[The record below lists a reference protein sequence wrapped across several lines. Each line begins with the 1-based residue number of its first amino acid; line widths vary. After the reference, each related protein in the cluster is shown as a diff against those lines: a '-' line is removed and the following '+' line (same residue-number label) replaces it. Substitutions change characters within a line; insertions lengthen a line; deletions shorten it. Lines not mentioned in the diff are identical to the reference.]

1 MITVTDLLGRS
12 AELSPASD
20 SAQLDTELLLCHSLN
35 VDRTWLKTWPD
46 HQPQPADI
54 AQFELLFKRRLNGEP
69 VAFIIGTQGFWSL
82 ELCVSP
88 DTLIPRPETELL
100 VETALRLDLPTNSQ
114 VLDLGT
120 GTGAI
125 ALALAAEQPLW
136 QVTGVDIQPKALA
149 LAERNR
155 QLHQLDNLSIYQSD
169 WFSAL
174 ATARP
179 QPETGFDL
187 ILSNPPYIEADD
199 QHLFEG
205 DVRFEPASAL
215 VSGVD
220 GLDDLRL
227 VIGQS
232 CSFLRQGGWLMVEH
246 GHNQGAA
253 VRELFSAAGYHSV
266 ETRVDYNRLDRI
278 SLGCL
283 PESY

>member
-54 AQFELLFKRRLNGEP
+54 AQF
-69 VAFIIGTQGFWSL
+69 WSL

-100 VETALRLDLPTNSQ
+100 VETALQLDLPTNSQ

>member
-1 MITVTDLLGRS
+1 MVTVADLLGRS
-12 AELSPASD
+12 TELSSASD

-54 AQFELLFKRRLNGEP
+54 ARFELLFKRRLNGEP
-69 VAFIIGTQGFWSL
+69 VAFIVGTQGFWSL

-88 DTLIPRPETELL
+88 DTLIPRPETEVL
-100 VETALRLDLPTNSQ
+100 VEAALQLDLPTHSQ

-125 ALALAAEQPLW
+125 ALALAVEEPLW
-136 QVTGVDIQPKALA
+136 QVTAVDVQPKAVA

-155 QLHQLDNLSIYQSD
+155 QLHQLDNLRIYQSD
-169 WFSAL
+169 WFSAI
-174 ATARP
+174 AANRS
-179 QPETGFDL
+179 QPEIGFDL
-187 ILSNPPYIEADD
+187 ILSNPPYIEANDH
-199 QHLFEG
+199 HLFEG

-232 CSFLRQGGWLMVEH
+232 CGFLRQGGWLMVEH

-253 VRELFSAAGYHSV
+253 VRELFRDAGFNSV
-266 ETRVDYNRLDRI
+266 ETRVDYNQLDRI

-283 PESY
+283 SGSY

>member
-1 MITVTDLLGRS
+1 MVTVEDLLGRS
-12 AELSPASD
+12 TELSSASD

-54 AQFELLFKRRLNGEP
+54 ARFELLFKRRLNGEP
-69 VAFIIGTQGFWSL
+69 VAFIVGTQGFWSL

-100 VETALRLDLPTNSQ
+100 VEAALQLDLPTHSQ

-125 ALALAAEQPLW
+125 ALALAVEEPLW
-136 QVTGVDIQPKALA
+136 QVTAVDVQPKAVA

-155 QLHQLDNLSIYQSD
+155 QLHRLDNLRIYQSD
-169 WFSAL
+169 WFSAI
-174 ATARP
+174 AANRS
-179 QPETGFDL
+179 QPEIGFDL
-187 ILSNPPYIEADD
+187 ILSNPPYIEANDH
-199 QHLFEG
+199 HLFEG

-232 CSFLRQGGWLMVEH
+232 CGFLRQGGWLMVEH

-253 VRELFSAAGYHSV
+253 VRELFMDAGFNSV
-266 ETRVDYNRLDRI
+266 ETRVDHNQLDRI

-283 PESY
+283 SGSY

>member
-1 MITVTDLLGRS
+1 MVTVADLLGRS
-12 AELSPASD
+12 TELSSASD

-54 AQFELLFKRRLNGEP
+54 ARFELLFKRRLNGEP
-69 VAFIIGTQGFWSL
+69 VAFIVGTQGFWSL

-100 VETALRLDLPTNSQ
+100 VEAALQLDLPTHSQ

-125 ALALAAEQPLW
+125 ALALAVEEPLW
-136 QVTGVDIQPKALA
+136 QVTAVDVQPKAVA

-155 QLHQLDNLSIYQSD
+155 QLHQLDNLRIYQSD
-169 WFSAL
+169 WFSAI
-174 ATARP
+174 AANRS
-179 QPETGFDL
+179 QPEIGFDL
-187 ILSNPPYIEADD
+187 ILSNPPYIEANDH
-199 QHLFEG
+199 HLFEG

-232 CSFLRQGGWLMVEH
+232 CGFLRQGGWLMVEH

-253 VRELFSAAGYHSV
+253 VRELFRDAGFNSV
-266 ETRVDYNRLDRI
+266 ETRVDYNQLDRI

-283 PESY
+283 SGSY

>member
-1 MITVTDLLGRS
+1 MTTVADLLGRS
-12 AELSPASD
+12 AQLSPASD

-46 HQPQPADI
+46 HQPQSADI
-54 AQFELLFKRRLNGEP
+54 AQFERLFKRRLNGEP

-100 VETALRLDLPTNSQ
+100 VEAALQLDLAANSQ

-125 ALALAAEQPLW
+125 ALALAVEKPHW
-136 QVTGVDIQPKALA
+136 QVTGVDVQPKAVA

-155 QLHQLDNLSIYQSD
+155 QLHQLDNLSLYQSD
-169 WFSAL
+169 WFSAIARTQ
-174 ATARP
+174 AT
-179 QPETGFDL
+179 FDL

-199 QHLFEG
+199 HHLFEG

-215 VSGVD
+215 VSGAD

-232 CSFLRQGGWLMVEH
+232 GGFLRQDGWLMVEH
-246 GHNQGAA
+246 GYNQGAA
-253 VRELFSAAGYHSV
+253 VRELFNAAGFNAV
-266 ETRVDYNRLDRI
+266 ETRVDYNQLDRI
-278 SLGCL
+278 TLGCL
-283 PESY
+283 SEPY

>member
-1 MITVTDLLGRS
+1 MVTVADLLGRS
-12 AELSPASD
+12 TELSSASD

-54 AQFELLFKRRLNGEP
+54 ARFELLFKRRLNGEP
-69 VAFIIGTQGFWSL
+69 VAFIVGTQGFWSL

-88 DTLIPRPETELL
+88 ETLIPRPETELL
-100 VETALRLDLPTNSQ
+100 VEAALQLDLPTHSQ

-125 ALALAAEQPLW
+125 ALALAVEEPLW
-136 QVTGVDIQPKALA
+136 QVTAVDVQPKAVA

-155 QLHQLDNLSIYQSD
+155 QLHQLDNLRIYQSD
-169 WFSAL
+169 WFSAI
-174 ATARP
+174 AANRS
-179 QPETGFDL
+179 QPEIGFDL
-187 ILSNPPYIEADD
+187 ILSNPPYIEANDH
-199 QHLFEG
+199 HLFEG

-232 CSFLRQGGWLMVEH
+232 CGFLRQGGWLMVEH

-253 VRELFSAAGYHSV
+253 VRELFMDAGFNSV
-266 ETRVDYNRLDRI
+266 ETRVDYNQLDRI

-283 PESY
+283 SGSY